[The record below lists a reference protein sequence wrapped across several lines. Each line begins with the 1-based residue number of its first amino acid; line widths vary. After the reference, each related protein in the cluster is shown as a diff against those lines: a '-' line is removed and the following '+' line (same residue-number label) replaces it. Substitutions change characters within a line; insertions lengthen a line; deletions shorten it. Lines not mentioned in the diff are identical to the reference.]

1 MWDAIGGV
9 LTSQNGALVAILLFG
24 IVLMAYVA
32 MRIGRLKITGDKI
45 KIGTDAQERERTV
58 IRNQLD
64 WMRDAVFAF
73 ERQIDE
79 LVDEKDVKKYNNYRT
94 KYILAMLY
102 IGMSEWVLYNHID
115 HSQHYL
121 EIKRSDLWNKVLTMT
136 EKEELQSDEFKN
148 MVFAEV
154 ERIIEKLIL
163 IRKEYEK

>member
-1 MWDAIGGV
+1 MWKAIGDALMSENGLLVVILIIALAIITGV
-9 LTSQNGALVAILLFG
+9 SAK
-24 IVLMAYVA
+24 
-32 MRIGRLKITGDKI
+32 IGHLKITTDKI
-45 KIGTDAQERERTV
+45 RIGTDAQEKERTI

-79 LVDEKDVKKYNNYRT
+79 LVAEREVKKYNNFRT

-102 IGMSEWVLYNHID
+102 IEMSEWVLYNHID

-136 EKEELQSDEFKN
+136 EKEELQSDEFQS